1 MKKLLVVLLLSLPL
15 LAQTNPALDPPATA
29 VAGITAERMRAHMN
43 FLADDL
49 LEGRGTGTRGH
60 EIAARY
66 VQTQFELLGL
76 KPAGVNGY
84 RQQVPFRSI
93 AVVPEQS
100 SVVMKRNGKSTPL
113 KIYED
118 VLLGGNETSTDVSVE
133 APAVFVGYGVS
144 APHLHYDDY
153 ANPDVRG
160 KIAVIMYG
168 APPSFPSSERAH
180 FSNRRV
186 KAEQAVAHGAIGL
199 VTIRTADVEKRYPFK
214 KAARDDRKGGMRWLS
229 PEGTPADAQPQLRA
243 NLQLN
248 IPTAT
253 AMFEGA
259 VKTYAQAWQDAQ
271 ASKPQSF
278 PLPVTIAAHTLSH
291 HVTVKSPNLAA
302 VLPGSNGGCTCSAK
316 SLPAAI
322 WTMS

>member
-1 MKKLLVVLLLSLPL
+1 MKTLLVVFLLSLPL
-15 LAQTNPALDPPATA
+15 LSQTNPPLDPPAAA
-29 VAGITAERMRAHMN
+29 VAGITAERMRTHMS

-93 AVVPEQS
+93 TVVPEQS

-153 ANPDVRG
+153 ANADVRG

-168 APPSFPSSERAH
+168 APPSFPSAERAH
-180 FSNRRV
+180 FSSRRE
-186 KAEQAVAHGAIGL
+186 KAASAAARGAIGL
-199 VTIRTADVEKRYPFK
+199 VTTARRRLKSVIPS
-214 KAARDDRKGGMRWLS
+214 RK
-229 PEGTPADAQPQLRA
+229 QRA
-243 NLQLN
+243 
-248 IPTAT
+248 
-253 AMFEGA
+253 
-259 VKTYAQAWQDAQ
+259 
-271 ASKPQSF
+271 
-278 PLPVTIAAHTLSH
+278 TIARAPCAGSRRKARRPTLSRNCAP
-291 HVTVKSPNLAA
+291 TYS
-302 VLPGSNGGCTCSAK
+302 
-316 SLPAAI
+316 
-322 WTMS
+322 

>member
-1 MKKLLVVLLLSLPL
+1 MKTLLVVFLLSLPL
-15 LAQTNPALDPPATA
+15 LSQTNPPLDPPAAA
-29 VAGITAERMRAHMN
+29 VAGITAERMRTHMS

-93 AVVPEQS
+93 TVVPEQS

-153 ANPDVRG
+153 ANADVRG

-186 KAEQAVAHGAIGL
+186 RREYVGTLRLWSDGLGRTVMVRERGLEPPPLAGPDPKSGVSAI
-199 VTIRTADVEKRYPFK
+199 
-214 KAARDDRKGGMRWLS
+214 S
-229 PEGTPADAQPQLRA
+229 PLAQSYEL
-243 NLQLN
+243 
-248 IPTAT
+248 T
-253 AMFEGA
+253 
-259 VKTYAQAWQDAQ
+259 TYNQ
-271 ASKPQSF
+271 
-278 PLPVTIAAHTLSH
+278 
-291 HVTVKSPNLAA
+291 
-302 VLPGSNGGCTCSAK
+302 CE
-316 SLPAAI
+316 
-322 WTMS
+322 

>member
-1 MKKLLVVLLLSLPL
+1 MKNLLLLISLTFPL
-15 LAQTNPALDPPATA
+15 TAQSNLDPPPAA
-29 VAGITAERMRAHMN
+29 VAGITAERMRAHMS

-93 AVVPEQS
+93 TVVPEQS
-100 SVVMKRNGKSTPL
+100 SVVVKRNGKSTPL

-118 VLLGGNETSTDVSVE
+118 VLVGGNETSTDVSVE
-133 APAVFVGYGVS
+133 APAVYVGYGVS

-153 ANPDVRG
+153 ANADVRG

-180 FSNRRV
+180 FSSRRE
-186 KAEQAVAHGAIGL
+186 KAASAAARGAIGL
-199 VTIRTADVEKRYPFK
+199 VTIRTAEVEKRYPFK
-214 KAARDDRKGGMRWLS
+214 KAARDDRKGAMRWLS
-229 PEGTPADAQPQLRA
+229 PEGTPADAQPQLRG
-243 NLQLN
+243 NVQLN
-248 IPTAT
+248 IAAAT

-259 VKTYAQAWQDAQ
+259 ANTYAQA
-271 ASKPQSF
+271 
-278 PLPVTIAAHTLSH
+278 
-291 HVTVKSPNLAA
+291 
-302 VLPGSNGGCTCSAK
+302 C
-316 SLPAAI
+316 
-322 WTMS
+322 